1 MLGVPV
7 ACAIAVV
14 PTRPKSR
21 RYDFDASYVGL
32 DGESSEAAD
41 DEDDEEEEVTMIL
54 DPSLEEEKLAKS
66 KFVFS
71 WAFGSGLGKP
81 NGTGPNSEAECVY
94 TESEG
99 SFDDVQVSLSDPKR
113 TMQKVAVLIYSRSS
127 VPKGIQRLEI
137 LLRANFVRG
146 PTKG

>member
-1 MLGVPV
+1 MAARAASINAATLAILDAGSIDMLGVPV

-32 DGESSEAAD
+32 DGESTDVENE
-41 DEDDEEEEVTMIL
+41 EDDEEEELTMIL

-81 NGTGPNSEAECVY
+81 NGTGPNSEAECAY

-99 SFDDVQVSLSDPKR
+99 SFDDVQVSPLH
-113 TMQKVAVLIYSRSS
+113 
-127 VPKGIQRLEI
+127 
-137 LLRANFVRG
+137 LRRIV
-146 PTKG
+146 

>member
-32 DGESSEAAD
+32 DGESNDVENE
-41 DEDDEEEEVTMIL
+41 EDDEEEEVTMIL
-54 DPSLEEEKLAKS
+54 DPSLEEEKMAKS

-71 WAFGSGLGKP
+71 WAFGSGLGRP

-99 SFDDVQVSLSDPKR
+99 SFDDVQVSPLH
-113 TMQKVAVLIYSRSS
+113 
-127 VPKGIQRLEI
+127 
-137 LLRANFVRG
+137 LRRIV
-146 PTKG
+146 